1 MKNFNHKLIKR
12 DIPASATVEGVLVI
26 PVMLYAVATV
36 MFLLQLISIRMHVNN
51 ALYNALRKFNT
62 YSYTSQ
68 VMTGEIYKS
77 TFFAI
82 FVDEV
87 GSDYAK
93 KHYISGCNAGWNF
106 YGSDIADDN
115 STVKVSLKYT
125 VKNPFNIFGRRQI
138 TIHEKRITDIWLG
151 EEKDGFELNDNEE
164 YEYVYITQ
172 YGEVY
177 HTDQMCS
184 YLVRDI
190 KTTTLAQ
197 IKDLRNESGGKYY
210 RCSLCKGTS
219 EMAYYTDYGDKY
231 HASASCYALQRTI
244 LKVRKDKIKGMEC
257 CQKCKHS

>member
-1 MKNFNHKLIKR
+1 MKNFNLKLIKR
-12 DIPASATVEGVLVI
+12 DIPASATVEGALVI
-26 PVMLYAVATV
+26 PVMLYAVAAV
-36 MFLLQLISIRMHVNN
+36 MFLLQLILIRMHVND

-62 YSYTSQ
+62 DSYTSQ
-68 VMTGEIYKS
+68 VMTDEIYKS

-87 GSDYAK
+87 GSNYAD
-93 KHYISGCNAGWNF
+93 KHYISGGNAGWNF
-106 YGSDIADDN
+106 YGSDIADNN

-125 VKNPFNIFGRRQI
+125 VKNPFNIFGRRGI
-138 TIHEKRITDIWLG
+138 TLHEKRITDIWLG
-151 EEKDGFELNDNEE
+151 EEKDGFELNGNDES
-164 YEYVYITQ
+164 EYVYITQ

-190 KTTTLAQ
+190 KAATLAE
-197 IKDLRNESGGKYY
+197 IKDLRNASGEKYY
-210 RCSLCKGTS
+210 QCGLCKGRS
-219 EMAYYTDYGDKY
+219 EVAYYTDYGNKY

-244 LKVRKDKIKGMEC
+244 LKVRKDKIRGIEC